1 MSNRLIHFALSLC
14 LFAALLATT
23 VVAQQAAT
31 QFDNLSPDRQP
42 LACTCS
48 DVARLKDRLQKLTA
62 VELLIAKTLQS
73 TAAATP
79 ASLRDWNA
87 LQGQIAGYLQAMQ
100 IQGLTTFNDSSL
112 FSGNADPFCGTQK
125 VSAGA
130 CLDQDFA
137 VHQSGH
143 DASCRAG
150 NWNWQISWTDKAMLQ
165 EEAAA
170 IQKEMDWIRETIK
183 KLGCGGQPTTTGTS
197 GPGVENPRSCPQ
209 FVVMVQNVTTSNM
222 NVPGL
227 NEGSARSLNNG
238 QGVPILLTFHPDG
251 TFDGAGS
258 GTDSGAARGSTPGEV
273 VNSQFGHAQSMAAS
287 GSIRPGSCASQPCQ
301 PDVMHLVLVGGPS
314 QQMTQGQ
321 ARGQVNR
328 DLSQTTATGGARLE
342 FDLPAYIGGS
352 AQKTFMS
359 TPMLNSYMTVNLVQG
374 NNGAPGLP
382 NGRSIR
388 YELQQCKSGPRAP
401 TAGGSG
407 GAGIVIPGLEGTN
420 PASNT
425 GGKPGPQ

>member
-100 IQGLTTFNDSSL
+100 IQGLTTFNDTSL

-137 VHQSGH
+137 AHQTGH

-170 IQKEMDWIRETIK
+170 IQKEWT
-183 KLGCGGQPTTTGTS
+183 
-197 GPGVENPRSCPQ
+197 
-209 FVVMVQNVTTSNM
+209 
-222 NVPGL
+222 
-227 NEGSARSLNNG
+227 GSATQSRS
-238 QGVPILLTFHPDG
+238 
-251 TFDGAGS
+251 
-258 GTDSGAARGSTPGEV
+258 
-273 VNSQFGHAQSMAAS
+273 
-287 GSIRPGSCASQPCQ
+287 
-301 PDVMHLVLVGGPS
+301 
-314 QQMTQGQ
+314 
-321 ARGQVNR
+321 
-328 DLSQTTATGGARLE
+328 
-342 FDLPAYIGGS
+342 
-352 AQKTFMS
+352 
-359 TPMLNSYMTVNLVQG
+359 
-374 NNGAPGLP
+374 
-382 NGRSIR
+382 
-388 YELQQCKSGPRAP
+388 
-401 TAGGSG
+401 
-407 GAGIVIPGLEGTN
+407 
-420 PASNT
+420 
-425 GGKPGPQ
+425 